1 MRYGDGLSWLRLE
14 DRRLRPGHGIPH
26 YHIEGAGYR
35 CSVGIAAQEVIIGSA
50 PADVLKAAQVW
61 ARADRAALLAQWQEL
76 NE

>member
-1 MRYGDGLSWLRLE
+1 MATVYRGSGWKIAVYGRE
-14 DRRLRPGHGIPH
+14 HGIPH

-35 CSVGIAAQEVIIGSA
+35 CSVGIATQVVIIGSA

-61 ARADRAALLAQWQEL
+61 ARANRAALLVQWQEL

>member
-1 MRYGDGLSWLRLE
+1 MVTVYRGSGWKIAVYGRE
-14 DRRLRPGHGIPH
+14 HGIPH

-35 CSVGIAAQEVIIGSA
+35 CSVGIATQEVIIGSA

-61 ARADRAALLAQWQEL
+61 ARANRAALLAQWQEL